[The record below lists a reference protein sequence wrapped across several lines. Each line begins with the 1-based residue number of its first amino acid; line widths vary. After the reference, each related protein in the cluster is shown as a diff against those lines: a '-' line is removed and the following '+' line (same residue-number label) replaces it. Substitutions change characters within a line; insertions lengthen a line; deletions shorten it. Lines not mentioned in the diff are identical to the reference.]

1 MDIFKD
7 LVHEFYSQNLRKVLL
22 ASAQN
27 PTICAVI
34 TSLLAGDVYKP
45 SMWQSV
51 VKKQGFSP
59 GGTTVKHRCDR
70 LRRLGLRTV
79 S

>member
-1 MDIFKD
+1 MDIFKT
-7 LVHEFYSQNLRKVLL
+7 LVHEFYSENLRKVLL

-45 SMWQSV
+45 SMWQSIV
-51 VKKQGFSP
+51 MKQGFSP
-59 GGTTVKHRCDR
+59 ADIGAAA
-70 LRRLGLRTV
+70 
-79 S
+79 